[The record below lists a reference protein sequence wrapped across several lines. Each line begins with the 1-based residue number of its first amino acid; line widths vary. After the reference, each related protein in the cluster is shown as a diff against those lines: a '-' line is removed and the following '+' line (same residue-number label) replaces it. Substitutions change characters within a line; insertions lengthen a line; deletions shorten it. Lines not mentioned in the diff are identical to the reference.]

1 MKQSNI
7 FKPTLKFSQKT
18 SVSIFVLF
26 VYDMYIV
33 VAVIQCLQVT
43 VIILCKY
50 IVSFHNS
57 QQRRHVT
64 VLHASQERALHTIY
78 YCQIS
83 NIMC

>member
-1 MKQSNI
+1 MTMNLLKRYNYYSN
-7 FKPTLKFSQKT
+7 
-18 SVSIFVLF
+18 VS
-26 VYDMYIV
+26 V
-33 VAVIQCLQVT
+33 VAIGQCLQVT

-64 VLHASQERALHTIY
+64 VWHASQERALYTIY
-78 YCQIS
+78 YFQIS